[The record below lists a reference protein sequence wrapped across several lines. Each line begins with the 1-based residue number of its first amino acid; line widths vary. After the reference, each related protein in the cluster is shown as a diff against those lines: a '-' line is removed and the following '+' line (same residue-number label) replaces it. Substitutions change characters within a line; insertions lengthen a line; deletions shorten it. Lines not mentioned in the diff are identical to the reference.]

1 MPDGFGRVAMQQA
14 ETFLNT
20 QAISLD
26 DTSQSKKRVLENAA
40 HLLSGADAQQAEQIF
55 ARLLERERLGSTGL
69 AAGVAL
75 PHARLP
81 GLTQSRGTFIRLR
94 QPVDFDSEDGQPVD
108 LVFALLVPEEATDEH
123 LQLLAALAR
132 LFRDTATCRALRS
145 TQDLAHI
152 QQLLTRSINDAT

>member
-1 MPDGFGRVAMQQA
+1 MQQA
-14 ETFLNT
+14 EFFLET
-20 QAISLD
+20 QVISLD
-26 DTSQSKKRVLENAA
+26 DTSQSKKRVLEHAA
-40 HLLSGADAQQAEQIF
+40 HLLSGADTTQAESIF
-55 ARLLERERLGSTGL
+55 ARLLARERLGSTGL

-94 QPVDFDSEDGQPVD
+94 QPVDFDSQDGQPVD

-132 LFRDTATCRALRS
+132 LFRDAAMCCVLRH
-145 TQDLAHI
+145 TQDVAHI
-152 QQLLTRSINDAT
+152 QQLLTRSINHAT